1 MYASSSGGEH
11 LAIILLLC
19 VEGTM
24 QPVLIVEDNG
34 KDLQQ
39 ATTLLREMGA
49 QEVQAT
55 TSVAFALEYLRDVA
69 EGKKEIPGLLI
80 LDLEFSSESG
90 FEVLRYWKST
100 PSLKKMPVVVWTVM
114 GDVEQRLSEMFG
126 VERVVDKKLGIR
138 ELEKVLKG
146 MLAAKRA
153 S

>member
-1 MYASSSGGEH
+1 MFGLHE
-11 LAIILLLC
+11 AIRVS

-49 QEVQAT
+49 QELQAT

-100 PSLKKMPVVVWTVM
+100 PSLKKMSVVVWTVM